1 MKHVLMSSQMKEC
14 DRFTIDEIGI
24 PSIVLMEKAAL
35 GIADECMAYLAASYE
50 PKKAK
55 EIKIICACGL
65 GNNGGDGAA
74 CARIL
79 RDKGYK
85 AEIILAGD
93 EKKTS
98 PDMAFQLKVARNAGV
113 PFAKDTDLKSCGLI
127 VDALFGVGLSR
138 EITGNFAGIC
148 ELINASDAYIIS
160 ADIPSGISADTGQIL
175 GTCVNANAT
184 VAIQALKPGHVLNP
198 GAGASGK
205 LITKD
210 IGIKDIYVKE
220 KGIYILED
228 KDIKALVPLRD
239 ESGNKGT
246 FGKILVIAGSE
257 DMCGAAIL
265 SCSSAMR
272 SGAGMVRLISS
283 KKNKDAVLSA
293 LPEAMLALYENP
305 DEAPDLIEKN
315 LNWADVI
322 VIGPGIGTGA
332 GPMKMVRTVLEKS
345 GKPLVIDA
353 DGLNCLSDTNKEA
366 DTALR
371 AVHNGDASAE
381 GTLDKATLFDVL
393 RTRGNCYITPHIG
406 EMSRLTGK
414 SPADIKAD
422 AINAAENFAGEYNV
436 FCILKDA
443 RTVIAGPEGNTY
455 INVKGSSGMATAGSG
470 DVLTGILGALIARGM
485 KGTDAAAA
493 ACFLHSSAGDLA
505 ALDLGKSY
513 MTATDIIKSLGKT
526 FERLGI

>member
-35 GIADECMAYLAASYE
+35 GIAYECMAYLAASYE

-113 PFAKDTDLKSCGLI
+113 SFAKDTDLKSCGLI

-353 DGLNCLSDTNKEA
+353 DGLNCLSDTN
-366 DTALR
+366 ALR

-393 RTRGNCYITPHIG
+393 RARGNCYITPHVG

-422 AINAAENFAGEYNV
+422 AINAAESFAGEYNV

-443 RTVIAGPEGNTY
+443 RTVIAGLEGNTY